1 MDGAPLSLDW
11 HFHLKIPIEYL
22 GYGGTPLFS
31 ISHTVNYCWMFKD
44 HFENDFISKLIKSSN
59 RTAD

>member
-22 GYGGTPLFS
+22 GYGGTTLLT
-31 ISHTVNYCWMFKD
+31 ISRIVQYYTMLKD
-44 HFENDFISKLIKSSN
+44 HFENDCVN
-59 RTAD
+59 